1 MRDDRLHAEIFLA
14 SLAAG
19 MPGLT
24 AAYGAVLAEAA
35 SICLEERGHGSP
47 TELAVDGDLDADF
60 ALHSLTVDAQMRRS
74 HEDQDR
80 ATEHGAC
87 GVAILAVRQMTGL
100 TVLRQ
105 SRRGT
110 GFDYWL
116 GPQDAFLFQDAFRLE
131 ISGIRKGGEPA
142 IRSRI
147 RRKIGQ
153 TGDHLGPAP
162 VIIAVVEFGRPL
174 LRLAI
179 R

>member
-1 MRDDRLHAEIFLA
+1 MQDDRRRPEIFLA

-24 AAYGAVLAEAA
+24 AAYGTVLAEAA
-35 SICLEERGHGSP
+35 SVCLEERGHGSP
-47 TELAVDGDLDADF
+47 AALVVDGDLDADF
-60 ALHSLTVDAQMRRS
+60 ALHQLAVDAQMRRS
-74 HEDQDR
+74 HEDQER

-87 GVAILAVRQMTGL
+87 GVAILAVRQLTGL

-116 GPQDAFLFQDAFRLE
+116 GPQGAFLFQDAFRLE
-131 ISGIRKGGEPA
+131 ISGIRRGDEPS
-142 IRSRI
+142 IQDRI
-147 RRKIGQ
+147 RRKIEQ
-153 TGDHLGPAP
+153 TERYPDPAP
-162 VIIAVVEFGRPL
+162 AIVAVVEFGRPL